1 MGLLSLFKKKKDKEP
16 KCSAVIVS
24 AGAARRMGGID
35 KVLAPLGELPV
46 LVHTLYAFQDCPA
59 VDEIVEYGTAEP
71 PKAGQPP
78 AVSAERSP
86 IANVSNYADGGGMLT
101 LQSGEQLRFTAAKSM
116 TATAYTTGYGGV
128 GTRTASGTTVHV
140 GTVAVDR
147 KVIPLGTRL
156 YIVTNDGFVYGLSV
170 AEDTGVRGSKV
181 DLYFD
186 TYEEC
191 INFGRRGCT
200 VYILA

>member
-1 MGLLSLFKKKKDKEP
+1 MKQMSRFRN
-16 KCSAVIVS
+16 I
-24 AGAARRMGGID
+24 
-35 KVLAPLGELPV
+35 LAYV
-46 LVHTLYAFQDCPA
+46 LVVVVLLWGLTVFTGAGRRDQVSYAAVTDCFRREQ
-59 VDEIVEYGTAEP
+59 VVRFT
-71 PKAGQPP
+71 
-78 AVSAERSP
+78 V
-86 IANVSNYADGGGMLT
+86 DGGGMLT

-170 AEDTGVRGSKV
+170 AEDTGVRGNTI
-181 DLYFD
+181 DLYMD
-186 TYEEC
+186 TNREC
-191 INFGRRGCT
+191 IQFGVRECT
-200 VYILA
+200 VYILD

>member
-1 MGLLSLFKKKKDKEP
+1 M
-16 KCSAVIVS
+16 
-24 AGAARRMGGID
+24 
-35 KVLAPLGELPV
+35 
-46 LVHTLYAFQDCPA
+46 
-59 VDEIVEYGTAEP
+59 
-71 PKAGQPP
+71 
-78 AVSAERSP
+78 
-86 IANVSNYADGGGMLT
+86 
-101 LQSGEQLRFTAAKSM
+101 
-116 TATAYTTGYGGV
+116 
-128 GTRTASGTTVHV
+128 
-140 GTVAVDR
+140 AVDR